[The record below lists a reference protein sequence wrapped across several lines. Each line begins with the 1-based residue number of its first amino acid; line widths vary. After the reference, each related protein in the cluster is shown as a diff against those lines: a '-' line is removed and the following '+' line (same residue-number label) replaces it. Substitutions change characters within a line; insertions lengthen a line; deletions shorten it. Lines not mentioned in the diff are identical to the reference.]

1 MNFEKVMEK
10 MVCKNMVN
18 ELLKNLGH
26 QNISV
31 VEKPIFYWDGNEVTD
46 DDTFPIKQVQS
57 FLLSEKMEFSDFL
70 TKYSDKK
77 IVFIGYPNGKLV
89 NEKNQIRAFI
99 G

>member
-1 MNFEKVMEK
+1 
-10 MVCKNMVN
+10 MVN
-18 ELLKNLGH
+18 ELLKKLGH

-57 FLLSEKMEFSDFL
+57 FVLNEKFKFSDFL

-77 IVFIGYPNGKLV
+77 IVLIGHPNGKLV
-89 NEKNQIRAFI
+89 NDNNEIRVFI